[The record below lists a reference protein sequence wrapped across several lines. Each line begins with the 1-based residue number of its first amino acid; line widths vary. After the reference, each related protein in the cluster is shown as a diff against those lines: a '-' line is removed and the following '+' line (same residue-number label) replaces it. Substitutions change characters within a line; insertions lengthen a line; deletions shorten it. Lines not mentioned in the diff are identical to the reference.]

1 MELLPIETG
10 PGNDIDAHIP
20 GYLSQRHRI
29 RPQPVNRLIDD
40 GGATAFLEEAQLVPG
55 HLRITQDEMGVHGYL
70 VEVHEDMLVGQGH
83 TQLVQRNGSQNGLN
97 GVQ

>member
-20 GYLSQRHRI
+20 GHLPERLRI
-29 RPQPVNRLIDD
+29 RPQPVHRLIDD
-40 GGATAFLEEAQLVPG
+40 GAPTALLEETQLVPG
-55 HLRITQDEMGVHGYL
+55 HLGIAEDQMRVHGYL

-83 TQLVQRNGSQNGLN
+83 TQLVRRNGSQNGLN